1 MLNVLLWNALWMWNV
16 LFLLQLTRPRRFYL
30 TVDMTK
36 LYLFIQFSL
45 EWLFSKLCCL
55 MYCYGNNTNI
65 LHLTFFL
72 AEV

>member
-45 EWLFSKLCCL
+45 EWLFSKLGCL